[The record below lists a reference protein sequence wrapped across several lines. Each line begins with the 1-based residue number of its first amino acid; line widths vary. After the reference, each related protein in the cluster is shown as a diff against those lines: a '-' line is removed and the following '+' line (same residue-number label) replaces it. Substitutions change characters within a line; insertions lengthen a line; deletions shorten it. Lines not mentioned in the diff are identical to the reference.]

1 MSQLTSLADQP
12 ALPLSRTPAGP
23 PRVPGA
29 ARDLL
34 SSAARGLVAAEA
46 AALPREQY
54 ALAHLAA
61 LRTAAAVLACCSRP
75 NRARRPRSAWEL
87 LEGVAPEFSE
97 WAAFFAA
104 GARKRAGCEAGLDV
118 VSAREAADLVRDS
131 GAFFRLVCERL
142 GLAQP
147 DRRAG

>member
-1 MSQLTSLADQP
+1 MPQQQ
-12 ALPLSRTPAGP
+12 ALPLSRSQAQLPGI
-23 PRVPGA
+23 PGA

-34 SSAARGLVAAEA
+34 TSAARGLVAAEA

-54 ALAHLAA
+54 AHAHLAA
-61 LRTAAAVLACCSRP
+61 LRSAAAVLACYSRP
-75 NRARRPRSAWEL
+75 SRARRPSSAWEL

-104 GARKRAGCEAGLDV
+104 GARKRASCEAGLDV

-131 GAFFRLVCERL
+131 SAFFGLVCARL
-142 GLAQP
+142 GLAHP

>member
-1 MSQLTSLADQP
+1 MSQQTTMARQP
-12 ALPLSRTPAGP
+12 ALPISRPAGP
-23 PRVPGA
+23 PGVPGA

-34 SSAARGLVAAEA
+34 SSAARGLVAAES

-54 ALAHLAA
+54 ALARLAA
-61 LRTAAAVLACCSRP
+61 RSAAAVLACCSRP
-75 NRARRPRSAWEL
+75 SRSRRPCSAWEL

-104 GARKRAGCEAGLDV
+104 GARKRAAAEAGLDV

-131 GAFFRLVCERL
+131 ATFFGLVCERL
-142 GLAQP
+142 GLSRPAP
-147 DRRAG
+147 PAG